1 MEKHAGKIAGACAA
15 LEHYCN
21 NFDVRKFAVCTTPG
35 RKPGEQ
41 TEYYI
46 LYGWMSADDA
56 RKLEKETAEDS
67 KIHVM
72 EEDVEEHMSVSPPT
86 KLKNPALFKPFEM
99 FVEMYGL
106 QHTRRWINHIYCA
119 YLHADV
125 RDHVR
130 GCRARTVPCDRR
142 ICFLPDQ
149 AHEPWSDFIV
159 SRHLVYGIRF
169 YVWQR
174 VWIRGYLKARVDA
187 SDG

>member
-1 MEKHAGKIAGACAA
+1 
-15 LEHYCN
+15 
-21 NFDVRKFAVCTTPG
+21 
-35 RKPGEQ
+35 
-41 TEYYI
+41 
-46 LYGWMSADDA
+46 MSADDA

-106 QHTRRWINHIYCA
+106 PA
-119 YLHADV
+119 YQEMDPTIFIALTYTLMFGIMFGDV
-125 RDHVR
+125 GQGLCLLIGGFV
-130 GCRARTVPCDRR
+130 
-142 ICFLPDQ
+142 FLPDQ
-149 AHEPWSDFIV
+149 AHEPWSNSIV